1 MLDGFKKFIARGNMV
16 DMAVG
21 VVMGAAVTGIVNAL
35 VDSIINPLIAA
46 IFGKPDLSKTWNWT
60 ITNWAGE
67 NSVISFGSLLNALL
81 NFLIIAIAVY
91 FCIVVPINKLR
102 DMSEKAMAKLKKEGN
117 ENENVAASEPD
128 LSPEEQT
135 VILLQ
140 DIRNSLAAQQAA
152 ATAPATTAAP
162 AVTSTTENK

>member
-1 MLDGFKKFIARGNMV
+1 MIDGFKKFIARGNMV

-21 VVMGAAVTGIVNAL
+21 VVMGGAVTAVVNAI
-35 VDSIINPLIAA
+35 VDGVINPFIAM
-46 IFGKPDLSKTWNWT
+46 IFGKPNMDGLLSFTVN
-60 ITNWAGE
+60 
-67 NSVISFGSLLNALL
+67 NSTVSFGMVLGSLI

-102 DMSEKAMAKLKKEGN
+102 DMTEKAMAKVKGDDSD
-117 ENENVAASEPD
+117 VAAEKPD

-140 DIRNSLAAQQAA
+140 DIRNALAAQQPTGAH
-152 ATAPATTAAP
+152 AAP
-162 AVTSTTENK
+162 AVTDTAAPESK

>member
-21 VVMGAAVTGIVNAL
+21 VVMGAAVTGVVNAL
-35 VDSIINPLIAA
+35 VDSIINPLVAA

-67 NSVISFGSLLNALL
+67 NSVISFGSVLNALL

-102 DMSEKAMAKLKKEGN
+102 DMSEKAMAKVKGDKDED
-117 ENENVAASEPD
+117 VAAAEPD
-128 LSPEEQT
+128 LSPDEQT

-140 DIRNSLAAQQAA
+140 QIRDSLAAQQNTGNA
-152 ATAPATTAAP
+152 ATVTAAP
-162 AVTSTTENK
+162 ETK

>member
-102 DMSEKAMAKLKKEGN
+102 DMSEKAMAKIKKGGDED
-117 ENENVAASEPD
+117 VAASQPD

-140 DIRNSLAAQQAA
+140 DIRNSLAAQQTAA
-152 ATAPATTAAP
+152 AAPETSAAP
-162 AVTSTTENK
+162 TATVTVESK

>member
-102 DMSEKAMAKLKKEGN
+102 DMSEKAMAKLKKGGDED
-117 ENENVAASEPD
+117 VAASQPD

-140 DIRNSLAAQQAA
+140 DIRNSLADQQAA
-152 ATAPATTAAP
+152 AAAP
-162 AVTSTTENK
+162 ETSAAPTATVTVESK

>member
-21 VVMGAAVTGIVNAL
+21 VVMGAAVTSIVNAL
-35 VDSIINPLIAA
+35 VNSIINPLVAA

-67 NSVISFGSLLNALL
+67 NSVISFGSVLNALL
-81 NFLIIAIAVY
+81 NFLIIAAAVY

-102 DMSEKAMAKLKKEGN
+102 DMSEKAMAKMKKNDED
-117 ENENVAASEPD
+117 VAASEPD

-140 DIRNSLAAQQAA
+140 DIRNSLAAQQNAGTA
-152 ATAPATTAAP
+152 ATSTAAP
-162 AVTSTTENK
+162 ETK

>member
-102 DMSEKAMAKLKKEGN
+102 DMSEKAMAKIKKGGDED
-117 ENENVAASEPD
+117 VAAFLGRE
-128 LSPEEQT
+128 
-135 VILLQ
+135 
-140 DIRNSLAAQQAA
+140 RNSLA
-152 ATAPATTAAP
+152 
-162 AVTSTTENK
+162 

>member
-46 IFGKPDLSKTWNWT
+46 IFGKTDLSKTWNWT

-102 DMSEKAMAKLKKEGN
+102 DMSEKAMAKLKKGGDED
-117 ENENVAASEPD
+117 VAASQPD

-152 ATAPATTAAP
+152 AAAPETSTAPTAT
-162 AVTSTTENK
+162 VTVESK

>member
-102 DMSEKAMAKLKKEGN
+102 DMSEKAMAKIKKGGDED
-117 ENENVAASEPD
+117 VAASQPD
-128 LSPEEQT
+128 LNPEEQT

-152 ATAPATTAAP
+152 AAAP
-162 AVTSTTENK
+162 ETSAAPTATVTVESK

>member
-67 NSVISFGSLLNALL
+67 NSVISFGSCSTRCSTSSSSRSP
-81 NFLIIAIAVY
+81 FI
-91 FCIVVPINKLR
+91 
-102 DMSEKAMAKLKKEGN
+102 S
-117 ENENVAASEPD
+117 ASSCR
-128 LSPEEQT
+128 LT
-135 VILLQ
+135 
-140 DIRNSLAAQQAA
+140 NC
-152 ATAPATTAAP
+152 AT
-162 AVTSTTENK
+162 

>member
-21 VVMGAAVTGIVNAL
+21 VVMGAAVTSIVNAL
-35 VDSIINPLIAA
+35 VNSIINPLVAA

-67 NSVISFGSLLNALL
+67 NSVISFGSVLNALL
-81 NFLIIAIAVY
+81 NFLIIAAAVY

-102 DMSEKAMAKLKKEGN
+102 DMSEKAMAKMKKNDED
-117 ENENVAASEPD
+117 VAASEPD

-140 DIRNSLAAQQAA
+140 DIRNSLAAQQNT
-152 ATAPATTAAP
+152 ATVTAAP
-162 AVTSTTENK
+162 ETK